1 LTALLARTAG
11 VRATKTTAVS
21 GFWFALLVI
30 VREGFEAAVIIA
42 ALLAVVK
49 KRKQL
54 VRARFVHAGW
64 MCAAAVGAVVFVVGR
79 KVLAGAMNERLEGCL
94 ALVAAAMLLH
104 AALWLNARSTMR
116 KTMGDLRHR
125 TQGAIDRGALALF
138 GIAFLAMFREI
149 FETMV
154 FLEALSVDAPTAVA
168 WGSLAGG
175 ALLCTVVFAVSRLGL
190 RLPMQALFKVSTVVL
205 VVTAIVL
212 LGQGV
217 HSFEEVGLL
226 PTIPMP
232 FPRID
237 FLGIYPDQIGLM
249 AQLAVAA
256 ASLLFR
262 FGRNRSGASLLE
274 RGASPGE

>member
-1 LTALLARTAG
+1 
-11 VRATKTTAVS
+11 
-21 GFWFALLVI
+21 
-30 VREGFEAAVIIA
+30 
-42 ALLAVVK
+42 
-49 KRKQL
+49 
-54 VRARFVHAGW
+54 
-64 MCAAAVGAVVFVVGR
+64 
-79 KVLAGAMNERLEGCL
+79 
-94 ALVAAAMLLH
+94 MLLH